1 MPGYSLFCIEVIG
14 TATQHVMARAA
25 HQHIVMDAAGEKIPW
40 RPCADR
46 PAEILKTEKAGHIDE
61 LVRKQLVVAVLPDQD
76 IAIAPHGLKQRLAVV
91 LILAILPQTLMGQ
104 TYTWRIAV
112 CRPGLASLHRSK

>member
-1 MPGYSLFCIEVIG
+1 VPGYSLFRIEVIG
-14 TATQHVMARAA
+14 AATQYVV
-25 HQHIVMDAAGEKIPW
+25 IDAAGEKVPW
-40 RPCADR
+40 CDCPHRF
-46 PAEILKTEKAGHIDE
+46 AEILKADEAGDRDQQ
-61 LVRKQLVVAVLPDQD
+61 VGKQLVIADLPYQH